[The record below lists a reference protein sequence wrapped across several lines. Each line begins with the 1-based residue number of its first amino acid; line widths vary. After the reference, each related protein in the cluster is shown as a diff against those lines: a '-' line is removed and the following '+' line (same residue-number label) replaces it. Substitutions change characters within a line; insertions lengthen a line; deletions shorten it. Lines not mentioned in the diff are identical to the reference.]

1 MDYAILQWIRETLW
15 NGVTCAF
22 FPFVSTLGNGGAVWF
37 AIAAVL
43 LCVRSTRRAGAL
55 MILALA
61 VTYLVNDVTI
71 KNLVERPRPF
81 ADHPE
86 LTLLIPPPGGFSFPS
101 GHSASSFAAAGVL
114 FWEKRRPIG
123 VCAIVLAALIAFSRA
138 FLCVH
143 YPSDVL
149 AGSLIG
155 FALGTACVFLARRY
169 LPPKEAGKAL
179 MEQNQE

>member
-15 NGVTCAF
+15 NELTCAF
-22 FPFVSTLGNGGAVWF
+22 FPFVSALGNAGAVWLLL
-37 AIAAVL
+37 AAVL

-55 MILALA
+55 MLLALA

-71 KNLVERPRPF
+71 KNLVGRPRPF

-149 AGSLIG
+149 TGALIG
-155 FALGTACVFLARRY
+155 FALAAACVFLARRY
-169 LPPKEAGKAL
+169 LPPKEAAANQIQK
-179 MEQNQE
+179 NQE